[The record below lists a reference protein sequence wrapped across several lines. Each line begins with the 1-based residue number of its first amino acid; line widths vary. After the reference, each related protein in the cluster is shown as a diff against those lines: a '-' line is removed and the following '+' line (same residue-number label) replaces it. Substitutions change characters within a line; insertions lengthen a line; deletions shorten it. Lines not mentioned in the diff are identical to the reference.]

1 MELGM
6 IRPKAGL
13 CLRKIG
19 RQYMIVDVS
28 DENVN
33 LCKVYSLNDTAAR
46 LWEQLE
52 NGNFTEAE
60 LTTWFGEV
68 YDIDADTALRDV
80 GRQLVEWRAYGLID

>member
-1 MELGM
+1 MVELGM
-6 IRPKAGL
+6 LRPKAGFR
-13 CLRKIG
+13 LRKIG

-46 LWEQLE
+46 IWEQLE

-60 LTTWFGEV
+60 LTTWFGQV
-68 YDIDADTALRDV
+68 YDFDTDTDLRAGV
-80 GRQLVEWRAYGLID
+80 PKLAE